1 MFGKSATAITDY
13 LTSDDSFDR
22 SFCVSL
28 LQRSLK
34 KKAEQVLGSI
44 EGFSITDEQKSR
56 INIIRE
62 HYDFVEKLIT
72 RVDTCVNETVAKY
85 EGEVNLLSTI
95 PGIDRRSAITIIS
108 EIGTNM
114 SQFGSSKRLCCW
126 VGLTPGKSDRTF
138 R

>member
-1 MFGKSATAITDY
+1 M
-13 LTSDDSFDR
+13 
-22 SFCVSL
+22 
-28 LQRSLK
+28 
-34 KKAEQVLGSI
+34 LGSI

-72 RVDTCVNETVAKY
+72 RVDICVNETVAKY
-85 EGEVNLLSTI
+85 EGEINLLSTI

-126 VGLTPGKSDRTF
+126 VGLTPGKSDRAC